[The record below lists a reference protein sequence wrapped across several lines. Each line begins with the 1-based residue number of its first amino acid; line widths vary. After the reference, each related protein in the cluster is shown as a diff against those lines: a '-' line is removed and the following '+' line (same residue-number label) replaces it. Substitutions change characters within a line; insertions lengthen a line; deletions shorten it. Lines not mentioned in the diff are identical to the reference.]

1 LAKKKVQ
8 EEHDVPVIMER
19 PVTIDGFFGHARQV
33 ALLGRLLER
42 GMVSSSLLF
51 SGPASVGKA
60 SLAFRL
66 AAALQCE
73 APLPWACGRC
83 PSCLKAQKG
92 VHPDIRF
99 ITLEV
104 NEDTGKERKEI
115 LVRQAREDIIGHLSL
130 PPYEGRKLIFIVD
143 PAEAMNAETQN
154 ALLKSLEEPPAYA
167 QFILVS
173 ANAANLLPTV
183 RSRCQEVTFGL
194 VPQKTLQTIALAAGL
209 EGAEAKEAISS
220 SAGAPGV
227 IFSGS
232 WREAAK
238 RRERLLALL
247 QFGLQAEQYPKLA
260 PMMEELAK
268 EPPRAVLAEALRITA
283 EARRALS
290 LKGGGPNQQMSKAA
304 KARGEHSLSRIAERL
319 AEAPAHIERNVN
331 PRLLLERVFLA
342 P

>member
-1 LAKKKVQ
+1 MARKKAIQ
-8 EEHDVPVIMER
+8 EEEAVEGTPR
-19 PVTIDGFFGHARQV
+19 PVTLDGFFGHARQV
-33 ALLGRLLER
+33 ALLGRLLEK

-83 PSCLKAQKG
+83 VSCFKAQKG

-99 ITLEV
+99 VTLEV
-104 NEDTGKERKEI
+104 NEDTGKQRKEI
-115 LVRQAREDIIGHLSL
+115 VVRQAREDIIGHLSL
-130 PPYEGRKLIFIVD
+130 PPYEGRRLIFIVD

-194 VPQKTLQTIALAAGL
+194 VPRKALQAIALAAGL
-209 EGAEAKEAISS
+209 EGADAKEALSS

-247 QFGLQAEQYPKLA
+247 RFGLQAEHYPKLA

-268 EPPRAVLAEALRITA
+268 EPPRVVLAEALRMTA
-283 EARRALS
+283 EARRSLS
-290 LKGGGPNQQMSKAA
+290 SKGEGPDQQMSKAA
-304 KARGEHSLSRIAERL
+304 KARGEHSLGRIAERL
-319 AEAPAHIERNVN
+319 AEAPAHIDRNVN